1 MNRAGAGVA
10 ELTSRAHPSRVIA
23 RVKLP
28 GTAEEETVI
37 KYLIGAG
44 SIVVL
49 AASPA
54 LAVGPNCGDQLA
66 QIKAQLSSENL
77 AQSPVA
83 NKYQEAER
91 LCNAGQEQ
99 QAQDLARELREQVAQ
114 KGAAGSSGAP
124 ATAGSS
130 VSGAGGQS
138 K

>member
-1 MNRAGAGVA
+1 MIR
-10 ELTSRAHPSRVIA
+10 
-23 RVKLP
+23 
-28 GTAEEETVI
+28 
-37 KYLIGAG
+37 YLIGVG
-44 SIVVL
+44 GIVVL
-49 AASPA
+49 ATSPA

-83 NKYQEAER
+83 NKYQKAER
-91 LCNAGQEQ
+91 LCNAGQDQ
-99 QAQDLARELREQVAQ
+99 QAQDLARQLREQMAE

-130 VSGAGGQS
+130 VSGTGGQN